1 MAEMTGVAK
10 SRHPHAEAQYRILPR
25 EAMGY
30 AVEVAIPD
38 MNPTTVTGF
47 ASQQD
52 AASWIAG
59 HRQRVASGPLRMRWR
74 RPSTAAN
81 GELRNAE
88 PGDAKRT

>member
-1 MAEMTGVAK
+1 MADVAK
-10 SRHPHAEAQYRILPR
+10 PRHPHAEAQYRILRR

-30 AVEVAIPD
+30 AVEVTIPD

-47 ASQQD
+47 ATQQD

-81 GELRNAE
+81 DEPRKVE

>member
-1 MAEMTGVAK
+1 MDIAK
-10 SRHPHAEAQYRILPR
+10 SRHPHAEAQYRIVPR

-30 AVEVAIPD
+30 AVEVTIPD

-47 ASQQD
+47 ATEQQ

-81 GELRNAE
+81 GAHRDGGL
-88 PGDAKRT
+88 GDAKRT